1 MSDNDQQQL
10 QSLVLSAELNS
21 ENENLE
27 QLGPIIK
34 SIYDTGRQ
42 EAFLEQLTSFVRKKE
57 GEIERMCNSNY
68 QEFVHSVD
76 QLLKV
81 RQGTV
86 NLKNKIIDLNYDE
99 QKSGKKV
106 AAKKKEL
113 IQTRR
118 TQKNIDEAV
127 ETLQLCLHVLDMAN
141 RVQNLVEERRYFS
154 ALRTLEELQ
163 TVHLRKVIQYEFAKH
178 MQESIPVM
186 QNNVKNAVTKEMKEW
201 LFLVQQDTRKVGR
214 IAMEQM
220 KLRQER
226 WRVKTQRN
234 PDLRSVSVSSPIE
247 VVMNEENE
255 FNIIN
260 NDQVKIDFR
269 PLYQCLH
276 IYEELGKRSEFK
288 SNYEEDRKAQ
298 ANLVLSQSFT
308 LRESNEKGFEA
319 FLQEIVGFFVIEHV
333 IVHSTQNFRSQ
344 SEVDNLWDAVI
355 SKVVKISAESLEDC
369 HDPELFQ
376 KIKFSLFTFI
386 QTLEDYGFNVHS
398 FTDLI
403 LTVFQKYSDMLKR
416 KFSEDFH
423 QTILEDDYMP
433 MQVQFPEEYNAVVD
447 ACWFKEDHRIS
458 QAYPRTLP
466 FSQAYPSCCLD
477 IKNFVSQYYQFAED
491 DSRQYGYVDDI
502 AKQTL
507 DNMLIEHV
515 DGVLRGK
522 LQSTNI
528 SQIVQII
535 INLEYFE
542 NACEELEKLL
552 KTKRSSHRG
561 GKIKLKASD
570 EFRET
575 RKKAEKRIFELV
587 NSKIDDFLE
596 LADYDWTPATF
607 QNHPSP
613 FLQDMVGFLDA
624 LINSTLYNLPMSI
637 KTFMYFDTLSHL
649 ATSLRDLI
657 LSSQVKRINSNA
669 VVNLNVDVTFLEN
682 FAHSLEDKNISD
694 AFLELRQ
701 IVTLLSSDNVEEYL
715 DPSTRNKK
723 YSRLKPTDVI
733 NLFDKWSRDQ
743 SLLTMDPEERVKKR
757 AMEGVVRSLRSSL
770 Y

>member
-1 MSDNDQQQL
+1 MSENEQQQL

-34 SIYDTGRQ
+34 SIYDTDRQ
-42 EAFLEQLTSFVRKKE
+42 EAFLEQLAVFVRKKE

-86 NLKNKIIDLNYDE
+86 NLKNKIIDLNYDV

-106 AAKKKEL
+106 AVKKKEL

-118 TQKNIDEAV
+118 IQKNIDEAV
-127 ETLQLCLHVLDMAN
+127 ETLQSCLHILDMAI
-141 RVQNLVEERRYFS
+141 RVDNLVEERKYYS

-163 TVHLRKVIQYEFAKH
+163 TVHLRKFIQYEFAKH

-201 LFLVQQDTRKVGR
+201 LFRVQQDTRQVGK

-226 WRVKTQRN
+226 WRTKVQQN
-234 PDLRSVSVSSPIE
+234 PDLRSVAVSSPIE
-247 VVMNEENE
+247 MVMNEENE
-255 FNIIN
+255 FDIIN

-276 IYEELGKRSEFK
+276 IHEELGKRNEFK

-308 LRESNEKGFEA
+308 LRENDEKGFEA

-344 SEVDNLWDAVI
+344 SEVDNLWENVI
-355 SKVVKISAESLEDC
+355 AKVVKIVSESLDDC
-369 HDPELFQ
+369 YDPVLFQ
-376 KIKFSLFTFI
+376 KIKISLFTFI
-386 QTLEDYGFNVHS
+386 QTLEDYGYNINS

-403 LTVFQKYSDMLKR
+403 LTVFQRYSDMLKR

-423 QTILEDDYMP
+423 QTIVDDYYMP
-433 MQVQFPEEYNAVVD
+433 MQIQYPEEYEAVVD
-447 ACWFKEDHRIS
+447 ACWFKEGDHRIS
-458 QAYPRTLP
+458 QGYPRTLP

-477 IKNFVSQYYQFAED
+477 IKNFISQYYQFAED
-491 DSRQYGYVDDI
+491 DSRQYSY
-502 AKQTL
+502 TL
-507 DNMLIEHV
+507 DNLLIEHV
-515 DGVLRGK
+515 NGVLLGK
-522 LQSTNI
+522 LKSTNM

-542 NACEELEKLL
+542 SACEELEKLL
-552 KTKRSSHRG
+552 KSKRSSHRG
-561 GKIKLKASD
+561 GKIKLIAAG

-596 LADYDWTPATF
+596 LADYDC
-607 QNHPSP
+607 P
-613 FLQDMVGFLDA
+613 FLQDMVGFLGT
-624 LINSTLYNLPMSI
+624 LIGSTLYNLPMSI
-637 KTFMYFDTLSHL
+637 KTFINFDALSHL
-649 ATSLRDLI
+649 ATSLRMLI
-657 LSSQVKRINSNA
+657 LSPDVKRINSNA
-669 VVNLNVDVTFLEN
+669 VTNFDADVTFLEK
-682 FAHSLEDKNISD
+682 FAQSLEDPNIAD

-701 IVTLLSSDNVEEYL
+701 IVNLLNSDNVEEYL
-715 DPSTRNKK
+715 NPSMRNKK
-723 YSRLKPTDVI
+723 YSHLKPIDVI
-733 NLFDKWSRDQ
+733 SLFDKWTRDQ
-743 SLLTMDPEERVKKR
+743 TLLDPEVRTKKR
-757 AMEGVVRSLRSSL
+757 AMESVIRSLRSSL
-770 Y
+770 